1 MRAVPA
7 IVILAVFVAVSLFV
21 AENPGSVSILWQGWR
36 VDTSL
41 AILVLAVV
49 ALTLVVGIVFRLLR
63 AIVFGPRA
71 LVRARRERRRRRG
84 YRALTQGMVAVAAGD
99 AEEAQR
105 FARRA
110 DVLLAEPPLTLL
122 LSAQAAQL
130 NGDEHAARKYF
141 TAMLKRPETE
151 FLGLRGLLNLAMRDR
166 DEAAA
171 LRLVERAHELRPRTP
186 WVLTS
191 LFELQTR
198 KGRWAAAQG
207 TLAEAVKR
215 RAIEAAPGRQ
225 HRAAVLYERSVTA
238 EADGLP
244 RDALIYAEEAQAA
257 APDFAPVV
265 CRYATLLH
273 RDGRTKKAAK
283 AIERSWR
290 QAPHPQ
296 LATCYADLYRNEQPL
311 ERLKRIERLASLR
324 PDHPESHV
332 ALATASLAAQLW
344 GEARRHLE
352 LAVGS
357 GEPTARICRLMAE
370 IAEAEHQDGAAAR
383 DWLARAATAP
393 ADPVWLCKT
402 CSTEHAVWTSL
413 CPSCRSFDS
422 FAWETPSRAAVAVPM
437 IGVVGSTAAIA
448 AAAHEEAQP
457 SQQRAPAGTIETTAA
472 AAGDKPSTMA
482 AMPSA
487 ETAAAES

>member
-1 MRAVPA
+1 MRAIPA
-7 IVILAVFVAVSLFV
+7 IVILVVLVAVSLFI
-21 AENPGSVSILWQGWR
+21 AERPGSVSIMWQGWR

-41 AILVLAVV
+41 AILVLAIV
-49 ALTLVVGIVFRLLR
+49 ALTLVVGLAFRLLR
-63 AIVFGPRA
+63 GIVFGPRA
-71 LVRARRERRRRRG
+71 LVRARRERRRRKG

-105 FARRA
+105 FARKA

-198 KGRWAAAQG
+198 KGQWAAAQG

-215 RAIEAAPGRQ
+215 RAIEATTGRR
-225 HRAAVLYERSVTA
+225 HRAAVLYERSTTA
-238 EADGLP
+238 EAGGLP

-265 CRYATLLH
+265 CRYAALLH

-283 AIERSWR
+283 AIEGAWR
-290 QAPHPQ
+290 QAPHPH
-296 LATCYADLYRNEQPL
+296 LATCYADLYLNEQPL
-311 ERLKRIERLASLR
+311 ERLKRIERLASLNS
-324 PDHPESHV
+324 DHPESHV

-352 LAVGS
+352 RAVAG

-402 CSTEHAVWTSL
+402 CGTEHAVWTSL
-413 CPSCRSFDS
+413 CSNCRSFDS
-422 FAWETPSRAAVAVPM
+422 LAWETPSRAAVPVPM
-437 IGVVGSTAAIA
+437 IGGGNGAAITEVHEEEHPPQRARAAGAIEVTPAAAGAKPSTAARPPT
-448 AAAHEEAQP
+448 E
-457 SQQRAPAGTIETTAA
+457 TAA
-472 AAGDKPSTMA
+472 AA
-482 AMPSA
+482 
-487 ETAAAES
+487 ES